1 LKICAHHRA
10 RFRSTPRRDFAQ
22 SILKK
27 RPRMSD
33 YITIF
38 DFASRLPFGW
48 QAWIMVATIVAIA
61 IAIPLRFRRA
71 GRLRSAFGA
80 FLVLAVVI
88 GAMTFS
94 AIAQYV
100 EVARAVGDGRVQVAE
115 GTVSNFNAAQRGQ
128 PVEAFELSGQQFTY
142 DYGLLKPG
150 YNATQL
156 WGGRL
161 RAGQQVRV
169 TYYDASW
176 NERVITK
183 IEVAGGA

>member
-1 LKICAHHRA
+1 MRA
-10 RFRSTPRRDFAQ
+10 SSRAILFNAAAFIARSISQKRR
-22 SILKK
+22 L
-27 RPRMSD
+27 RMSN

-48 QAWIMVATIVAIA
+48 QAWIMIATIICIA
-61 IAIPLRFRRA
+61 VAIPLRFRRA
-71 GRLRSAFGA
+71 GRVRSAFVA
-80 FLVLAVVI
+80 FLGMFVVI
-88 GAMTFS
+88 AAVTFS
-94 AIAQYV
+94 AVAQYV
-100 EVARAVGDGRVQVAE
+100 EVAQAVVQGRVQVAE
-115 GTVSNFNAAQRGQ
+115 GTVTNFNGAQRGQ
-128 PVEAFELSGQQFTY
+128 PTEVFELGGQQFSY

-161 RAGQQVRV
+161 REGQHVRV

-183 IEVAGGA
+183 IEVADSI